1 MIIIIII
8 SVPPNTPVLGEI
20 VIVGVMIVANML
32 EMAVTFAVHE
42 MRVMTD
48 SMIDHQTVSIAA
60 GDTRTIEGTS
70 LTIAEAAEIIMEII
84 VDMIDMMT
92 DTMIDTAVID
102 PSGPVIKPVF
112 AQRQYN
118 LLLSET
124 KM

>member
-1 MIIIIII
+1 
-8 SVPPNTPVLGEI
+8 
-20 VIVGVMIVANML
+20 ML
-32 EMAVTFAVHE
+32 EIAVTCAVHE
-42 MRVMTD
+42 MTD

-102 PSGPVIKPVF
+102 PSVLVIKPVF
-112 AQRQYN
+112 C
-118 LLLSET
+118 ST
-124 KM
+124 TI